1 MSGPLSVVEAE
12 QLLGD
17 ILLDAEATS
26 ERHDSKGYQKKAR
39 TAFTDPPTVVKRI
52 IKKVLLG
59 FTDSGPHENGAG
71 K

>member
-26 ERHDSKGYQKKAR
+26 ERHDSKGYKKKAR

-52 IKKVLLG
+52 I
-59 FTDSGPHENGAG
+59 
-71 K
+71 

>member
-26 ERHDSKGYQKKAR
+26 ERHGTAR
-39 TAFTDPPTVVKRI
+39 VTRKRLELLSQTPP
-52 IKKVLLG
+52 
-59 FTDSGPHENGAG
+59 P
-71 K
+71 